1 MTNTYEKILAPIKE
15 LNELTFNSIEQ
26 ITSLQLKAFQDNAK
40 IGMYALNTVQDI
52 KDLESFKTYLESQ
65 IAVTQYVSDNAA
77 VDAQEIADLSKSF
90 ALNAK
95 EVVEKTII
103 PQ

>member
-1 MTNTYEKILAPIKE
+1 MINTYEKILAPIKE
-15 LNELTFNSIEQ
+15 LNELTFKSIEQ

-40 IGMYALNTVQDI
+40 IGMYALNTLQDI

-90 ALNAK
+90 AINAK

>member
-1 MTNTYEKILAPIKE
+1 MINTYEKILAPIKE
-15 LNELTFNSIEQ
+15 LNELTFKSIEQ

-103 PQ
+103 TQ